1 MKFYLLRMAIRR
13 SPTKMCGLS
22 QVESLN
28 LERVGN
34 FATVFGELDHYLL
47 VQPDIHLGGVVRI
60 ASVIQLLCQLFA
72 CRNAAVEIEQLHQV
86 DNGMPPIELLLI
98 LAGKVRKNGRDI
110 DLSLRCGRRRRG
122 FGTAWAGGRRT
133 GRLTAGAR

>member
-60 ASVIQLLCQLFA
+60 ASVIQLLCQLLA

-86 DNGMPPIELLLI
+86 DNGISPIELLLV
-98 LAGKVRKNGRDI
+98 LAGKVCKDSRDI
-110 DLSLRCGRRRRG
+110 DLSSRSGWRRCS
-122 FGTAWAGGRRT
+122 FSTAWAGGRRA
-133 GRLTAGAR
+133 GPPTARAR